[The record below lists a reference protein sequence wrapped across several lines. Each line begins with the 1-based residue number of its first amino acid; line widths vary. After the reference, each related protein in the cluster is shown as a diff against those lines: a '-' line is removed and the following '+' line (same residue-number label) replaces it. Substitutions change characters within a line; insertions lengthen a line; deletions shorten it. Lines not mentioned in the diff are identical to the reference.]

1 MQRISI
7 MTLCLFSCT
16 TSKDLD
22 SATIENPST
31 TCSDG
36 NHALSLYVWSS
47 RPEESAF
54 VDDDPFCMGEFDL
67 DIASDGISGNG
78 MCSFERGGEA
88 RELIYDLSGTRQ
100 NENDYTGEII
110 MTRGNGS
117 TESSTFS
124 GSCKHEE
131 ETRIIH
137 FDWYMVFDTPGG
149 EREHYGVLENQ
160 TD

>member
-1 MQRISI
+1 MQLISI

-16 TSKDLD
+16 TSKEQD
-22 SATIENPST
+22 SAVIENPST
-31 TCSDG
+31 TCSED
-36 NHALSLYVWSS
+36 NYAIPLHVWSN

-54 VDDDPFCMGEFDL
+54 VDDDPFCIGDFSL
-67 DIASDGISGNG
+67 DISSDDVSGSGI
-78 MCSFERGGEA
+78 CYFERGGET
-88 RELIYDLSGTRQ
+88 RELTYALSGTPQ

-124 GSCKHEE
+124 GSCKEE
-131 ETRIIH
+131 EDTLTIH
-137 FDWYMVFDTPGG
+137 FDWYMVFNTPGG
-149 EREHYGVLENQ
+149 EREHYGVLDNQ